1 MGSPSTFSNNS
12 NLPQIPGGARQIP
25 QSYLNHI
32 GREIDK
38 ARQSPS
44 SGQVSMQTPGGSN
57 IDISTMLEQ
66 LVAGFYRPLPF
77 EVGLVSVGGAG
88 LNVTIAEGRIFGR
101 TNWTDGVKPPTI
113 EGAEVTIGAS
123 GFNPSYSGPFSDAA
137 SSKPDPVDNP
147 KSGSNTSTKGSGSSG
162 SVTNGVDP
170 STRSDRN
177 RVPNTNLPNGGKGS
191 YYANNSKYKS
201 GNAGSVTGNNKA
213 SYFSGQPAG
222 NAATIIKGSTRSTDG
237 VMHSKMTHN
246 PLTIYK

>member
-12 NLPQIPGGARQIP
+12 GLSQIPGGAKQIP
-25 QSYLNHI
+25 QSFLNHI

-38 ARQSPS
+38 ARQSPN

-57 IDISTMLEQ
+57 LDISTILEQ
-66 LVAGFYRPLPF
+66 LAAGFYRPLPF

-101 TNWTDGVKPPTI
+101 TNWTDGIKPPSI

-137 SSKPDPVDNP
+137 STKPDPVDNP
-147 KSGSNTSTKGSGSSG
+147 KSGSNTATKNSGSSG
-162 SVTNGVDP
+162 SVKNGVDP

-191 YYANNSKYKS
+191 YYSNNSRYRSGNAGSVTGNTGNTFHTARKS
-201 GNAGSVTGNNKA
+201 GNAGSVTGNT
-213 SYFSGQPAG
+213 G
-222 NAATIIKGSTRSTDG
+222 NTYHT
-237 VMHSKMTHN
+237 KMTHN